1 MWLICFIFLL
11 IALIPLYIAKEKNTW
26 KSNKEFQQ
34 KDMKLR
40 HYSSGIAPDA
50 PGGILRN
57 YVEEFRYANELY
69 KKLWTEFQEAHPIGS
84 IFDYTDMD
92 GEQSMLITSKKDQRE
107 ALDKA
112 YIFSA
117 LSGVYNNGVEQY
129 CLGEARKHI
138 VELGYAPDNVKERI
152 FPGYNVH
159 HIGSQPTN
167 YSFGSKNVETRY
179 DSWFVFTTGYGGW
192 SALID
197 RRDPHM
203 SSQYKEKRRYLC
215 GIMSYDGDTDSRYTK
230 LFLEELKRYEDEE
243 NAVIRHRYETG
254 RIDGPLRA
262 DPEQVKACNERYLK
276 KLRGVDPSGVAM
288 LALIGFIM
296 LIPFLGWWI
305 LGFWSWAAFGTCW
318 GLPAMLV
325 LIVLWEEVKHRF

>member
-69 KKLWTEFQEAHPIGS
+69 KKLWAEFQEAHPIGS

-92 GEQSMLITSKKDQRE
+92 GEQSMLITSKKDQLE

-159 HIGSQPTN
+159 KIGSQPTN
-167 YSFGSKNVETRY
+167 YSFGGKNVETRY

-192 SALID
+192 SALMD
-197 RRDPHM
+197 RRDPRM
-203 SSQYKEKRRYLC
+203 SSQYKERRRYLC

-243 NAVIRHRYETG
+243 NAVIRMQRTISKEAQGSRPVRCRHA
-254 RIDGPLRA
+254 GPDRFSHVDSVFRLVDFRLLVMGSLRH
-262 DPEQVKACNERYLK
+262 L
-276 KLRGVDPSGVAM
+276 
-288 LALIGFIM
+288 
-296 LIPFLGWWI
+296 
-305 LGFWSWAAFGTCW
+305 LGFASHACPDCFMGRSKAPLLKYT
-318 GLPAMLV
+318 
-325 LIVLWEEVKHRF
+325 EEEFV